1 MAGELLFE
9 TSAASSS
16 LCASHLGW
24 TSFAALV
31 DTTTW
36 TSASDRIHGEVA
48 IAISSGL
55 SLCDSTAAG
64 VARSTCGF
72 LLGHHVGSRAGES
85 GWVKLVV
92 EWVYR

>member
-24 TSFAALV
+24 SSFAALV

-36 TSASDRIHGEVA
+36 TSACDRIHCEVA
-48 IAISSGL
+48 IAIGSGL
-55 SLCDSTAAG
+55 SLCDSTTAG
-64 VARSTCGF
+64 VARSTRGF
-72 LLGHHVGSRAGES
+72 LLGHHGGSRAGEG
-85 GWVKLVV
+85 GWVESVV
-92 EWVYR
+92 E